1 MPVAVKNLESGIEN
15 LRLLTSGPLPPNP
28 SELLGSQKM
37 RQLVEHLRD
46 KADIV
51 IFDTPPSL
59 VVTDASVL
67 ALETDGVLVLVDAGR
82 TRRTAAQQTVERL
95 QQTVWEGR
103 QPHRVIET
111 PVFEFA
117 A

>member
-1 MPVAVKNLESGIEN
+1 MEAYKWKETFIEQRVTYAIELEGKFIIVEN
-15 LRLLTSGPLPPNP
+15 VPARVCVETGDRLFAP
-28 SELLGSQKM
+28 E
-37 RQLVEHLRD
+37 
-46 KADIV
+46 
-51 IFDTPPSL
+51 
-59 VVTDASVL
+59 
-67 ALETDGVLVLVDAGR
+67 
-82 TRRTAAQQTVERL
+82 TVERL

>member
-1 MPVAVKNLESGIEN
+1 METYKWKE
-15 LRLLTSGPLPPNP
+15 T
-28 SELLGSQKM
+28 
-37 RQLVEHLRD
+37 LVEQKVTYTIELD
-46 KADIV
+46 GKFIIV
-51 IFDTPPSL
+51 ENVPAR
-59 VVTDASVL
+59 VC
-67 ALETDGVLVLVDAGR
+67 LETGERFFAPE
-82 TRRTAAQQTVERL
+82 TVERL